1 MLTATLTPT
10 PTSVQLAA
18 ARCDAGGAGQRERAI
33 AQLRDL
39 VAQWENLDG
48 RYAALNILGC
58 GQDMLDEALA
68 ERMVIGAELTNLR
81 VELGQRGWLPS
92 MGGITAPS
100 TWMDDAW
107 ETEAMQWNQL
117 LAEMEASREY

>member
-10 PTSVQLAA
+10 SVQLTA
-18 ARCDAGGAGQRERAI
+18 ARCDAGGTGQRERAI
-33 AQLRDL
+33 AHLRDL

-48 RYAALNILGC
+48 RFAALHILGC

-68 ERMVIGAELTNLR
+68 ERMAIGAELTNLR

-92 MGGITAPS
+92 MGGVSTPS

-107 ETEAMQWNQL
+107 ETEALQWDQL